1 MIARG
6 GADPDTESAERRE
19 LVVDFGGHRVG
30 VCLVIDGR
38 EIHGGDVMLGVVVDD
53 PLQGPGEGRAV
64 ADLPVAAFE
73 AADDGKLVI
82 ESDYG
87 D

>member
-1 MIARG
+1 MVQAINGPQAIAGRISVTSKLSPDAAYWRSGYMG
-6 GADPDTESAERRE
+6 GRPS
-19 LVVDFGGHRVG
+19 
-30 VCLVIDGR
+30 
-38 EIHGGDVMLGVVVDD
+38 GVVVDD